1 VAGYSE
7 VSRVVDLVACQDGAI
22 VAESSSSE
30 RPAVATARGR
40 DGRHAPHQP
49 HAVKAVSRF
58 KMLLTMI
65 RSERDRRIGDR
76 GESDV
81 PEGGR
86 AARSRFGSRL
96 PMYSEPSGTPLSLR
110 ERRRP

>member
-1 VAGYSE
+1 MFQRPGVPSRAARGPAAGDDSEDGGQQCIRWTGPQPAVGGGAVAGYSE

-58 KMLLTMI
+58 
-65 RSERDRRIGDR
+65 
-76 GESDV
+76 DV
-81 PEGGR
+81 
-86 AARSRFGSRL
+86 L
-96 PMYSEPSGTPLSLR
+96 
-110 ERRRP
+110 